1 MFPDGPATTPGALAF
16 DPGDTISLT
25 VTGLP
30 STTIFSFELPTGT
43 VVASSPSP
51 LTYVVP
57 ASVSGTFT
65 ITASA
70 YPPVPT
76 GTTTFTCS
84 NALAVPAMP
93 PFALIGLF
101 GLLLIAGAVVLARR
115 RGTGS
120 APLGA

>member
-51 LTYVVP
+51 LT
-57 ASVSGTFT
+57 
-65 ITASA
+65 
-70 YPPVPT
+70 
-76 GTTTFTCS
+76 TTFTCS